1 MGFFGAY
8 SAYQVGDKKSVWDLR
23 DYGFSGLWVKRA
35 STVALLISD
44 LLIFKESIFFI
55 P

>member
-8 SAYQVGDKKSVWDLR
+8 SAYQVGDKKNVWDLR

-35 STVALLISD
+35 STVQGSLRRLRSQNV
-44 LLIFKESIFFI
+44 S
-55 P
+55 

>member
-1 MGFFGAY
+1 MGFFGTY
-8 SAYQVGDKKSVWDLR
+8 SAYQVGDKKNVWDLR

-35 STVALLISD
+35 LTVLYLHREQ
-44 LLIFKESIFFI
+44 LFYRLVGV